1 MNDKFLKVAVKS
13 VVKTQV
19 DILAAAKG
27 AKKYDL
33 VGDLV
38 DAAWQTAKDAGLVTD
53 VMLENAIVATLP
65 HQADAQPMPHP
76 TNTQPVP
83 LIPHYDQTSRQGS
96 KLNAVEPA

>member
-1 MNDKFLKVAVKS
+1 MDDKFLKVAVKS

-38 DAAWQTAKDAGLVTD
+38 EAAWQTAKEAGLVTD
-53 VMLENAIVATLP
+53 VMLENATVSSLP
-65 HQADAQPMPHP
+65 CPIEDKHK
-76 TNTQPVP
+76 P
-83 LIPHYDQTSRQGS
+83 LISIYEQRRSASSRPTS
-96 KLNAVEPA
+96 VEPA